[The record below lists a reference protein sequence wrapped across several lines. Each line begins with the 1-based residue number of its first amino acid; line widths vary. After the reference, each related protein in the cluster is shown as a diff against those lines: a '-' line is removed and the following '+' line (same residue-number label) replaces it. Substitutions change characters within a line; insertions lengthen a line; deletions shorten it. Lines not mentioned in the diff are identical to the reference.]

1 MSSILCYWKYR
12 NYLYDIEQRHLAR
25 IPSFSSNQKRLHS
38 VPDIGEKAYLVTYDE
53 RRCYLVGKIKIA
65 SKRFNPPKRM
75 YMYGRY
81 RIVGIPEESSFYHYG
96 NIDVTDQVVAFITR
110 NLRSD
115 KDKSAILPHPIPQYL
130 QTIRELTESDAMSL
144 ENRIDALSR
153 HLSPL
158 RGRAQEG

>member
-1 MSSILCYWKYR
+1 MSSILCYWKYG
-12 NYLYDIEQRHLAR
+12 NYLYDIEQGHLAR
-25 IPSFSSNQKRLHS
+25 IPSYNSNQRRLHS
-38 VPDIGEKAYLVTYDE
+38 VPDIGEKAYLVTYNE

-81 RIVGIPEESSFYHYG
+81 RIVGIPDYG
-96 NIDVTDQVVAFITR
+96 SIDVTDQVVAFIKR

-115 KDKSAILPHPIPQYL
+115 KAKSARLPHPIPQYL

-144 ENRIDALSR
+144 ENRIDALNR

-158 RGRAQEG
+158 RGSAQEG

>member
-12 NYLYDIEQRHLAR
+12 NYLYDIEQGLLAR
-25 IPSFSSNQKRLHS
+25 TPSFNSNQRRLHS
-38 VPDIGEKAYLVTYDE
+38 VPDIGEKAYLVTCNE

-65 SKRFNPPKRM
+65 SKRFDPPKRM

-81 RIVGIPEESSFYHYG
+81 RIVGIPDESSFYDYG
-96 NIDVTDQVVAFITR
+96 NIDVTDQVVAFIKR

-115 KDKSAILPHPIPQYL
+115 KDKSARLLHPIPRYL

-144 ENRIDALSR
+144 ENRIDAVNR

-158 RGRAQEG
+158 